1 MKYVTRI
8 IVDPD
13 RFGATLWYDN
23 IVRTIQG
30 EYPKIADMIYN
41 LATTKYINTDTGESF
56 INQDIEIYID
66 ALGIGARLYYMFK
79 DKGLEV
85 HKIKRVD
92 FNRFIGLDMEQPVVE
107 LDDDSF
113 VIKRECLR
121 MGIN

>member
-1 MKYVTRI
+1 
-8 IVDPD
+8 
-13 RFGATLWYDN
+13 
-23 IVRTIQG
+23 
-30 EYPKIADMIYN
+30 
-41 LATTKYINTDTGESF
+41 
-56 INQDIEIYID
+56 
-66 ALGIGARLYYMFK
+66 MFK